1 MFINLTIQ
9 EIGPVSSVGHH
20 SAWHSIRDES
30 GDLSFEEICGIY
42 KQASSK
48 ERLYLQDF
56 GKDENLIIYIHQGTL
71 RVNLKK
77 TGCSV
82 ALGSVNFQSMEIL
95 QSLLSVIY
103 NNQQIAGICALDLLF
118 KSKPNK
124 GD

>member
-9 EIGPVSSVGHH
+9 EIRPISSVGHGN
-20 SAWHSIRDES
+20 AWYGIRDES

-42 KQASSK
+42 KQTSSK

-77 TGCSV
+77 TDCLV
-82 ALGSVNFQSMEIL
+82 AFGSVNFQSMEIL
-95 QSLLSVIY
+95 QNLLSVIY
-103 NNQQIAGICALDLLF
+103 DNPSIGGINALDLLF
-118 KSKPNK
+118 K
-124 GD
+124 

>member
-9 EIGPVSSVGHH
+9 EIRPISSVGHGN
-20 SAWHSIRDES
+20 AWYSIRDES

-42 KQASSK
+42 KQTSSK

-77 TGCSV
+77 NRLFRS
-82 ALGSVNFQSMEIL
+82 FW
-95 QSLLSVIY
+95 LSK
-103 NNQQIAGICALDLLF
+103 F
-118 KSKPNK
+118 PKF
-124 GD
+124 GDFTKFVVSYL